1 MKNIPGGD
9 ARQCR
14 IIKRMAL
21 SYFEERIQL
30 SIKSASAAQLQM
42 RIASFP
48 DRNLAIALDMI
59 VPADQDRLLAILPTA
74 KAKRV
79 KQEQEYLGRLKMT
92 LSQKR
97 LMAERLADALEGKG
111 DSSGGTWIAP
121 GGKHR

>member
-1 MKNIPGGD
+1 
-9 ARQCR
+9 
-14 IIKRMAL
+14 MAL

-30 SIKSASAAQLQM
+30 SLKSASAAQLQM

-59 VPADQDRLLAILPTA
+59 VPADQDRLLAILPAA

-79 KQEQEYLGRLKMT
+79 KQEQEYLGRLKIT

-97 LMAERLADALEGKG
+97 LMAERLADALQGKG

>member
-1 MKNIPGGD
+1 
-9 ARQCR
+9 
-14 IIKRMAL
+14 MAL

-30 SIKSASAAQLQM
+30 SLNSASAAQLQM

-48 DRNLAIALDMI
+48 DRNLAIALDLI
-59 VPADQDRLLAILPTA
+59 VPADQDRLLAILPPA

-79 KQEQEYLGRLKMT
+79 KLEQEYLGRLKIT

-97 LMAERLADALEGKG
+97 VMAERLADALEGKG